1 VQSLGCHSVA
11 LKEQA
16 PRFWRGQRDGGARHD
31 GGGGGIIEAGRSMEG
46 VAGWRTAAGFCGAQ
60 AVLWRGRAGGAV
72 EGACGELGGVWRW
85 RRWELG
91 EGGGRLD
98 FGGGRRGDLV
108 GRNVI
113 IWRHAG
119 LGCANIFTDRT
130 SDVFTIF
137 TDGSPNAKYKR
148 FTDRPAVAKT
158 GITKQPC
165 VGCFYRP
172 TFGS

>member
-1 VQSLGCHSVA
+1 M
-11 LKEQA
+11 
-16 PRFWRGQRDGGARHD
+16 DD
-31 GGGGGIIEAGRSMEG
+31 GGGI
-46 VAGWRTAAGFCGAQ
+46 
-60 AVLWRGRAGGAV
+60 LWRAGGAM
-72 EGACGELGGVWRW
+72 EGTRGRRCGGGVRAA
-85 RRWELG
+85 RWELG

-158 GITKQPC
+158 GITNQPC